1 MADARV
7 EAGHHQG
14 VDTGIRRDNDRRDF
28 VRGLEQLA
36 RLERQG
42 SEPRSQVIIDS
53 GANRGR
59 QPVDLPRSREVAYPV
74 ATHEPE
80 IGSTFYTESV
90 HSMRNTA
97 KFVWNVAGPVLVMGI
112 AFGLLLVQVALA
124 LGR

>member
-1 MADARV
+1 MTNAGS
-7 EAGHHQG
+7 EAGHSES
-14 VDTGIRRDNDRRDF
+14 VDSAIRRDNDRRDL

-36 RLERQG
+36 RSERQD
-42 SEPRSQVIIDS
+42 SEPRNQGIIDS

-59 QPVDLPRSREVAYPV
+59 QSVDVPRSREVAYPV

-90 HSMRNTA
+90 HSMKNTA

-112 AFGLLLVQVALA
+112 AFCLLLVQVSLA